1 MMNPVQ
7 ALSAFAFL
15 IFFGITPTQVVVV
28 VNADNEMSV
37 LSALRVAYPEWKPRG
52 IVDVGANSGGWTRA
66 VQAEHLYA
74 GVKTFMVEA
83 FKDNAHYLEDTKK
96 GFKEGIVDFDIAVLS
111 STDDE
116 TIKFHSIP
124 GGFTTGN
131 SIFLENSEHYEEGNA
146 KVDLLK
152 TAKLDTV
159 LKGKM
164 EYVDYLKLDVQVN
177 SWCSNPNPNSWC
189 LLILL
194 DYLILILFFTGGRAG
209 SLEGSN

>member
-1 MMNPVQ
+1 MATMMNLLVRSGRA
-7 ALSAFAFL
+7 ALSSV
-15 IFFGITPTQVVVV
+15 IVFFIVLGAQVVVV

-37 LSALRVAYPEWKPRG
+37 LSALRTAYPEWKPRG

-74 GVKTFMVEA
+74 GVRTFMVEA

-96 GFKEGIVDFDIAVLS
+96 GFKDGLVDYAIAVLS

-131 SIFLENSEHYEEGNA
+131 SIFVENSQHYEEGKA

-152 TAKLDTV
+152 TVKLDTV

-164 EYVDYLKLDVQVN
+164 EYVDYLKLDVQVG
-177 SWCSNPNPNSWC
+177 SC
-189 LLILL
+189 LQIK
-194 DYLILILFFTGGRAG
+194 IVGVCF
-209 SLEGSN
+209 

>member
-1 MMNPVQ
+1 MMKG
-7 ALSAFAFL
+7 LSAFAFL
-15 IFFGITPTQVVVV
+15 IFFGITPPQVVVVV

-96 GFKEGIVDFDIAVLS
+96 GFKEGIVDYDIAVLS

-131 SIFLENSEHYEEGNA
+131 SIFVEKSEHYEEGKA

-177 SWCSNPNPNSWC
+177 SWCSNPNQIVGVC
-189 LLILL
+189 LS
-194 DYLILILFFTGGRAG
+194 FSTF
-209 SLEGSN
+209 

>member
-1 MMNPVQ
+1 MMMNLIRSGR
-7 ALSAFAFL
+7 ALLVFAFF
-15 IFFGITPTQVVVV
+15 IFGVAPQFVR
-28 VNADNEMSV
+28 ADNEMSV
-37 LSALRVAYPEWKPRG
+37 LSALHVAYPEWRPRG

-66 VQAEHLYA
+66 VQAEHLFQ

-83 FKDNAHYLEDTKK
+83 FKDNTKYLEDTKN
-96 GFKEGIVDFDIAVLS
+96 GFKEGIVDYSIAVLS

-124 GGFTTGN
+124 QGFTTGN
-131 SIFLENSEHYEEGNA
+131 SIFVEQSLHYTEGNS

-164 EYVDYLKLDVQVN
+164 EFVDYLKLDVQV
-177 SWCSNPNPNSWC
+177 SLLYQKVGVC
-189 LLILL
+189 LLW
-194 DYLILILFFTGGRAG
+194 F
-209 SLEGSN
+209 